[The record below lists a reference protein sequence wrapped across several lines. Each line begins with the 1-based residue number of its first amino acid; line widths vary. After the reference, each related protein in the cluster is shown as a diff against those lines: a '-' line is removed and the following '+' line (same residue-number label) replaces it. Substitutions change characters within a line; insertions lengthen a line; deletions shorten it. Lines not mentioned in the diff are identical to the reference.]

1 MAFGSRRQHRNGSLP
16 STSTPAPPAHLHHRP
31 GPGPAPAPPRLL
43 LGGHDLFAT
52 SVVSQQVQT
61 ESSSDDEV
69 TIPNSMRPPGRSP
82 GKPPMHP
89 SHSRS
94 MSHPF
99 PTLFASKKS
108 RKQPSPDDTT
118 DDDTAKYGHSTL
130 LPNMSKKPHR
140 GPADFT
146 NGNCM
151 TCSGKVRWPKDLS
164 VFRCTICATIN
175 DLTPYTPKPEDGRP
189 PPENVRPLSLEHTR
203 KLVRQCLVQ
212 ALKSS
217 SDASVGAQRLSPGM
231 RPGTQSSRPPLEAQ
245 SPRLNVSGQRVR
257 SGSYGGTAPTKTYN
271 PVFDD
276 YADDHHEPNSMLRP
290 NTATRSYSASHSD
303 ARNPN
308 PPADGRVQPQ
318 GHRFLDPKR
327 VFKPVEDYLIVSFGS
342 HTAINT
348 SFVPMRRSFSSRPE
362 NTKPEAK
369 PEAKTEAVKPEPS
382 RPQMMIKRKPVPR
395 LDKPAVQ
402 EESSV
407 ADLDPRMLLLG
418 GIAEN
423 AQWWTGGSQESTSRS
438 RSQRKD
444 DGPTIVSSR
453 SPRIDWG
460 EVLEWYSIITNAARP
475 WKDLYN
481 DCVNTGKIKE
491 MSIQEAQ
498 RFEACLLEAQAHLQR
513 VLLKCTE
520 LLLKRPGRLLEEP
533 QDVRFLLLIIVNPL
547 LVADHKSYKGEHQ
560 QTHREKGREAAR
572 EDQSAMGRHSGIIKR
587 ILGLLSNCPDQTHH
601 QLVSW
606 FSRLPEHLFLQ
617 IKDLISQF
625 VNYRLRRQ
633 TDKKVEP
640 QVDLTGGLIPEMR
653 SNAQSAATV
662 ASLHAALAGPA
673 SSSKKQ
679 KQPQEAPKIT
689 YSDDWQLKAGAKVM
703 ALVFA
708 ANNLTHVRRN
718 EVSVRHAHGH
728 LLATSDFYNTMLD
741 CLDFKTDFE
750 MWESRKGKFALCQY
764 PFFLS
769 ISAKIQILEFD
780 AKRQMHG
787 KARDA
792 FFDSLLTHKSNT
804 QYLFMSVRREC
815 LVEDSLAKVSEVV
828 GSGSEDIK
836 KGLRIEFRGEEGV
849 DAGGLRKEWFQLLV
863 KDVFNPDHGLFVFD
877 EDSQYCYFN
886 PNTFETTDQYF
897 LVGVVLGLAIYNSA
911 ILDVAFPPFAFRK
924 LLSAAPASA
933 SSGSIIQRSTMTY
946 TLDDLAEFR
955 PRLAS
960 GLRQLLEF
968 DGDMEST
975 FCLDF
980 VVEVDKYGFRS
991 RIPLCPGGDTKPVTN
1006 ANRREYVD
1014 LYVKYLLDESV
1025 KRQFEPFKRGFFTVC
1040 AGNAL
1045 SLFRPE
1051 EIELLIRGSDE
1062 PLDIASLRAVCQYSD
1077 WDKSKDGKE
1086 PTEEPAID
1094 WFWESFA
1101 AATPQDQRKLLSFI
1115 TGSDRIPAMG
1125 AATLIIKISCLGEDT
1140 ERYPTARTCFNML
1153 NLFKYNSREK
1163 LETLLWRAV
1172 HESEGFGLR

>member
-16 STSTPAPPAHLHHRP
+16 STSAPAPPHHTSRA
-31 GPGPAPAPPRLL
+31 PAPAPPRLL
-43 LGGHDLFAT
+43 LGGNDLFA
-52 SVVSQQVQT
+52 SSGSQQVQT

-69 TIPNSMRPPGRSP
+69 DIPRFMKPPGRSP
-82 GKPPMHP
+82 GKPPTHP

-108 RKQPSPDDTT
+108 RKQPSPDETT
-118 DDDTAKYGHSTL
+118 DDDAARHGHSTL
-130 LPNMSKKPHR
+130 LPSMSSKKPHR

-151 TCSGKVRWPKDLS
+151 TCSGKVRWPKDLN

-175 DLTPYTPKPEDGRP
+175 DLTPYSPKPEDGRP
-189 PPENVRPLSLEHTR
+189 LPESVRPLSLEHTR
-203 KLVRQCLVQ
+203 KLVRQCIVQ
-212 ALKSS
+212 ALKSA
-217 SDASVGAQRLSPGM
+217 SDASAAAQRLSPGM
-231 RPGTQSSRPPLEAQ
+231 RPGTQSSRPLEGQ
-245 SPRLNVSGQRVR
+245 FSKMNISGQRGR
-257 SGSYGGTAPTKTYN
+257 SGSYGGSPPPKAYK
-271 PVFDD
+271 PVFDEFT
-276 YADDHHEPNSMLRP
+276 DDHHEPNSMLRP
-290 NTATRSYSASHSD
+290 NPAARSYSASHSD

-308 PPADGRVQPQ
+308 LAADGRAHTQ
-318 GHRFLDPKR
+318 GHRFPDPKR
-327 VFKPVEDYLIVSFGS
+327 IFKPVEDYLIVSFGS

-362 NTKPEAK
+362 NSKPEALK
-369 PEAKTEAVKPEPS
+369 SEVSK
-382 RPQMMIKRKPVPR
+382 PQMSIKRKPVPR
-395 LDKPAVQ
+395 HDKPAVQ
-402 EESSV
+402 EESSLTE
-407 ADLDPRMLLLG
+407 LDPKMLLLG
-418 GIAEN
+418 GLAEN
-423 AQWWTGGSQESTSRS
+423 AQWWTGGQQDSTPRS

-444 DGPTIVSSR
+444 DGSTFVSPR

-460 EVLEWYSIITNAARP
+460 EVMEWYSIITNAARP

-491 MSIQEAQ
+491 MSTQEAQ

-547 LVADHKSYKGEHQ
+547 LIADHKSYKGEHQ
-560 QTHREKGREAAR
+560 QAHREKGRDAAP
-572 EDQSAMGRHSGIIKR
+572 EDQFAMGRHSGIIKR
-587 ILGLLSNCPDQTHH
+587 IFGLISNCPDQSHH

-617 IKDLISQF
+617 IKDLISNF

-640 QVDLTGGLIPEMR
+640 QVDLTGGLVPEMR

-662 ASLHAALAGPA
+662 ASLHAALAAPA

-679 KQPQEAPKIT
+679 KQAPEAPNIT

-750 MWESRKGKFALCQY
+750 MWESRKGKFAFCQY

-792 FFDSLLTHKSNT
+792 FFDSLLTHKNNT

-886 PNTFETTDQYF
+886 PHTFETTDQYF

-968 DGDMEST
+968 DGDVENT

-980 VVEVDKYGFRS
+980 AVEVDKYGSRS
-991 RIPLCPGGDTKPVTN
+991 RVPLCLGGDTKPVTN

-1062 PLDIASLRAVCQYSD
+1062 PLDIASLRAVCKYSD
-1077 WDKSKDGKE
+1077 WDNSKDGKE
-1086 PTEEPAID
+1086 PTQEPVID

-1101 AATPQDQRKLLSFI
+1101 AATPQDQRRLLSFI

-1153 NLFKYNSREK
+1153 NLFKYNSKEK